1 MATDHLPLK
10 KPSSRLLNALQR
22 GIFQTPTPSAGE
34 DDESRSLT
42 DKVEAMSPGKRS
54 QFLFERLKAAKE
66 VDRKARA
73 VPLLLQ
79 TLPEFAIPNDLVTGI
94 WEEAKPCLSSPSI
107 KIRQQT
113 LSLLSLCIRLQQD
126 DLRAGQRAHYFEI
139 IQTYNPTIGE
149 LEYLE
154 DSLYH
159 LMEDGRNMLDLSDKP
174 EKLLDLFIVWLEV
187 CANHATSLNLQ
198 TSPCRHQYEKV
209 FYICER
215 VFRYNYSQFDEPVIS
230 RFIISLTR
238 LKTQMSEV
246 IGKVL
251 DVILVILR
259 IHHLIPATALPR
271 VIEYVCMYGV
281 SRVTEN
287 CHERCEEVVTSLLSI
302 EHLAPESLSL
312 LVRVSAQPPQ
322 VGTTDSGPRKSQVFQ
337 IRGAYKFYEKLLDTS
352 RGRTDLKATLSLTK
366 ALYCIL
372 NALQHQEDGITCS
385 SVDLL
390 AAILSSDMIRR
401 LSDEDWKIIWTFL
414 EGLVTHLRPRFR
426 ELLHIRKV
434 QPEETLPHSRHQESP
449 LPREVEEATKRL
461 DVILQHLK
469 MMVRKF
475 QDFCPTPDYPGDLD
489 RCVSF
494 QESLLEVLGDEC
506 NEFILKYY
514 EDTFRCMPGR
524 LDWLAKCEIIFRGFV
539 ENANVT
545 KPPQVR
551 ARAARLLAKPLPL
564 INPTSDTD
572 RVYNATSGKVE
583 PVNEDYF
590 KRVIM
595 PLLRLLKR
603 EQKDLEVC
611 LELIRIA
618 VLLAESERVEWGIA
632 GRDCL
637 FACATPENLGRV
649 TDRLN
654 AAGHRASTTSFASEV
669 EPREIDIR
677 LDAMKGLVTMFETSL
692 SRDAGELSRKLF
704 LGFVQ
709 LARDPLLPM
718 DTRFEALDVL
728 LRLRADSMYSIYI
741 TDPLRRRH
749 GKIPVIGISF
759 SVLLLL

>member
-1 MATDHLPLK
+1 MATEHVPLR
-10 KPSSRLLNALQR
+10 KPSSKLLSALQR

-34 DDESRSLT
+34 DDETISLT
-42 DKVEAMSPGKRS
+42 EKVEALSPGKRAP
-54 QFLFERLKAAKE
+54 FLYERLKAARE

-79 TLPEFAIPNDLVTGI
+79 TLQEIAVPHELVTGI
-94 WEEAKPCLSSPSI
+94 WEEAKPCLASPSI
-107 KIRQQT
+107 KVRQQT
-113 LSLLSLCIRLQQD
+113 LSLLSQCIRIQQEN
-126 DLRAGQRAHYFEI
+126 LRAGQKAAYFDAI
-139 IQTYNPTIGE
+139 LTHNPTIGE

-154 DSLYH
+154 DALFH
-159 LMEDGRNMLDLSDKP
+159 LIDDGRNVLDLSDKP
-174 EKLLDLFIVWLEV
+174 EKLLDLLIMWLEV
-187 CANHATSLNLQ
+187 CANHATGLNFLA
-198 TSPCRHQYEKV
+198 TPCRHQYEKA

-215 VFRYNYSQFDEPVIS
+215 VFKCNYSQFEEPVIT
-230 RFIISLTR
+230 RFVIALTR

-251 DVILVILR
+251 DIILVILR
-259 IHHLIPATALPR
+259 THRLLPLTALPR

-302 EHLAPESLSL
+302 VHLAPESLSL
-312 LVRVSAQPPQ
+312 LIRISAQPPQ
-322 VGTTDSGPRKSQVFQ
+322 HGTTDSGPRKSQVFQ
-337 IRGAYKFYEKLLDTS
+337 IRGAFKFYEKLLDTPQ
-352 RGRTDLKATLSLTK
+352 GRTDLKVTLSLTK
-366 ALYCIL
+366 ALYCIHS
-372 NALQHQEDGITCS
+372 ALQQQEDGITCS
-385 SVDLL
+385 AVDLL
-390 AAILSSDMIRR
+390 AAILSSEMILR
-401 LSDEDWKIIWTFL
+401 LSEEDWKIIWTFL
-414 EGLVTHLRPRFR
+414 EGLVTQLRPRFR
-426 ELLHIRKV
+426 ELLQIRKT
-434 QPEETLPHSRHQESP
+434 QQ
-449 LPREVEEATKRL
+449 EEAQLHLRHHESIIPKELEDSTKRL

-475 QDFCPTPDYPGDLD
+475 QDFCVTAGYPGDLD

-494 QESLLEVLGDEC
+494 QESLLEVVGDEC

-524 LDWLAKCEIIFRGFV
+524 SDWLAKCEIIFQGFV

-572 RVYNATSGKVE
+572 RVYNSSSGKVE

-603 EQKDLEVC
+603 EQRDLEVC

-637 FACATPENLGRV
+637 FACATPENLGRP
-649 TDRLN
+649 TDKVIN
-654 AAGHRASTTSFASEV
+654 ATGHRASTTSFASEV

-704 LGFVQ
+704 VGFVQ
-709 LARDPLLPM
+709 LARDPLLPT
-718 DTRFEALDVL
+718 DARFEALDVL

-741 TDPLRRRH
+741 TDPLRRRR
-749 GKIPVIGISF
+749 GKIPVVGMLVTILF
-759 SVLLLL
+759 